1 MNWILF
7 YDPPGVDEESNV
19 VYVMGTADGPLE
31 RHLYALPL
39 LASTP
44 TPPVRL
50 TAEQGMHTVKL
61 DHQAS
66 RMCIFKAEEDSR
78 WPRRGGDTESRG
90 RGVAG

>member
-1 MNWILF
+1 M
-7 YDPPGVDEESNV
+7 

-31 RHLYALPL
+31 RHLYAVPL

-66 RMCIFKAEEDSR
+66 RYLY
-78 WPRRGGDTESRG
+78 RRGGDVYGKER
-90 RGVAG
+90 RRH